1 MSARL
6 DEALDALFA
15 VPVDAFLGK
24 RAELV
29 AALRDAGDKQAAMAV
44 KARSKPTLAAHAL
57 NQVPRVAGAELEK
70 LLAAGRK
77 LAAGKEFKESLEE
90 QRAALEAL
98 RAKLPAAH
106 MTELVSVLRG
116 AMADPALATLV
127 REGRFSKIPEV
138 AVGFFGAAPSEG
150 PRLQVVRGGKSAAIA
165 PAATPRKGATA
176 EPTSTATPKGGAA
189 SKGAEKRAAATN
201 ADTDAVAPPK
211 RLKTLAERH
220 AEEAKARAAERAE
233 KAARERAERKARELA
248 EAKAELKRLTAEA
261 DAAERAAAQARRAA
275 KMAADR
281 VRTMEERE

>member
-106 MTELVSVLRG
+106 MSELVSVLRG

-176 EPTSTATPKGGAA
+176 EPTSTATPKGEAA
-189 SKGAEKRAAATN
+189 SKGAEKRAAAAN
-201 ADTDAVAPPK
+201 ADTVAPPK

-248 EAKAELKRLTAEA
+248 EAKTELKRLTAEA

-281 VRTMEERE
+281 VRAMEERE